1 MAEYNNPGSGVNLK
15 GRIDA
20 KGSKIIRF
28 PDFEPYST
36 PSKVFTSTGWIDMTP
51 EAS

>member
-1 MAEYNNPGSGVNLK
+1 MAEYNNSGSGFNLK

-20 KGSKIIRF
+20 KVSKILSF
-28 PDFEPYST
+28 QDFEPYST